1 MYKTVRLDLEKTP
14 LLDKLARA
22 SGELYSRILVSYWRV
37 LRKKSVFL
45 SNYSMQKWHTSQE
58 LHAHSSDAIADNFYA
73 SIKSA
78 NERKKAGDIQAKYP
92 RRRKW
97 FFKITWKS
105 TAIKLKNDSLILS
118 NGRGNESL
126 ILPWQWSKPKQVEIG
141 WKQSG
146 GYQLRAVYT
155 MEQTYQPLDN
165 KIAAVD
171 LGELRSATTHD
182 GKQTVIY
189 NGRLIKSKVVYRNKI
204 TARFQELI
212 SKTKRSSNRRKKL
225 VRTKKRQTAKINHQ
239 INDIL
244 HKQTLHIVSTLHER
258 GVQTLV
264 IGDIRDIRKSIDYGK
279 EMNQRLHSWSFG
291 KFRELLTCKAQLVGM
306 KVVLQNERDT
316 SITCPKCG
324 AKHKPQG
331 RLYKCRSCDFKFDRD
346 GVGAI
351 NIRKKY
357 LGCLGIPVVGEA
369 WCPPLGVRYQPH
381 IKCSSLS
388 ARKCWT
394 VRIPNIY
401 AWGEHQ
407 NLSFD
412 ATSSVTQ
419 HS

>member
-1 MYKTVRLDLEKTP
+1 MYKTIRLDLEKTE

-45 SNYSMQKWHTSQE
+45 SNYSMQKWHTSSE

-78 NERKKAGDIQAKYP
+78 NERKKAGDSEAKYP

-97 FFKITWKS
+97 FFKTTWKS
-105 TAIKLKNDSLILS
+105 TGIKIKNGSLILS

-126 ILPWQWSKPKQVEIG
+126 VLPWQWDSAPKQVEIG

-155 MEQTYQPLDN
+155 VEAQSMPTGN

-182 GKQTVIY
+182 GEQTVIY
-189 NGRLIKSKVVYRNKI
+189 NGRLIKSKVAYRNKI
-204 TARFQELI
+204 MASLQERI
-212 SKTKRSSNRRKKL
+212 SKTKKGSVRRRRL
-225 VRTKKRQTAKINHQ
+225 IRTKKRQVAKLNQQ

-244 HKQTLHIVSTLHER
+244 HKQTKHIVSALYKR

-264 IGDIRDIRKSIDYGK
+264 IGDIRDIRKSIDYCK
-279 EMNQRLHSWSFG
+279 EMNQRLHGWSFG
-291 KFRELLTCKAQLVGM
+291 EFRELLTYKAQLVGM
-306 KVVLQNERDT
+306 EVVLQNERDT
-316 SITCPKCG
+316 SKTCPKCG

-331 RLYKCRSCDFKFDRD
+331 RLYNCRSCGFKFDRD

-351 NIRKKY
+351 NIRSKY
-357 LGCLGIPVVGEA
+357 LGCLGVPVVGVMMS
-369 WCPPLGVRYQPH
+369 PFGVRYHPH
-381 IKCSSLS
+381 LQCSSLS
-388 ARKCWT
+388 PA
-394 VRIPNIY
+394 
-401 AWGEHQ
+401 
-407 NLSFD
+407 
-412 ATSSVTQ
+412 
-419 HS
+419 